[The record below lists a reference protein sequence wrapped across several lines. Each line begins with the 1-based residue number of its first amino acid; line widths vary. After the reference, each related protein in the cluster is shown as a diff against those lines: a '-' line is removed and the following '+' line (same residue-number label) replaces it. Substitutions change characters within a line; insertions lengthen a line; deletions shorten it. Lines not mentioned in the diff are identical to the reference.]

1 MPSLFGPAA
10 RSKICRGGEA
20 LARKKEKI
28 VVNLDLPKDD
38 KTLTRLYVI
47 LFFSIILGLGS
58 GLFWIANSG
67 FVPTSNGEPMFTNL
81 YCGATA
87 QDELGNPTGE
97 YFQTNQVPTFT
108 ANQTCSILQDQP
120 DRITWEDE
128 EWIMVTKRGKNFDVP
143 GVAASSTGGTA
154 VLQPLW
160 LNYTVDASGAYD
172 YTVAIRSSDGELLEY
187 QNETA
192 NTGEQQLFMTTISP
206 DTRYELVFMT
216 AQDGQFLNAITFD
229 MTVHYQDGIPTN
241 MNNKSLWLGPA
252 LDVGPVKVHPTIFL
266 NFFGLTFFF
275 FIYPASFY
283 WEKVEDAKNEVEEK
297 FPDFLR
303 DLAEYWK
310 GGLSMTV
317 AVQTLA
323 TSEYGA
329 LNDEVKKMSDQLS
342 WGVKF
347 SDVILQFAERVGTPL
362 VRRAITL
369 IAEADRAGGKI
380 SDILVTAA
388 NDSRELKFLEAERKR
403 AIGSY
408 IAVIW
413 TSYFVFLGV
422 IVVLAKVFI
431 PAIAGSNSGGEDGGD
446 SGGQTI
452 GNMTIRNIDPLFF
465 LTIFYYGVTMQALGN
480 GSMAGLMATGRF
492 STGFKHSGMMILVA
506 LVIFNLVAFSPDLIG
521 ITEVPGLNPSSG
533 TFVPSP
539 LYFGG

>member
-1 MPSLFGPAA
+1 
-10 RSKICRGGEA
+10 
-20 LARKKEKI
+20 
-28 VVNLDLPKDD
+28 
-38 KTLTRLYVI
+38 
-47 LFFSIILGLGS
+47 
-58 GLFWIANSG
+58 
-67 FVPTSNGEPMFTNL
+67 
-81 YCGATA
+81 
-87 QDELGNPTGE
+87 
-97 YFQTNQVPTFT
+97 
-108 ANQTCSILQDQP
+108 
-120 DRITWEDE
+120 
-128 EWIMVTKRGKNFDVP
+128 
-143 GVAASSTGGTA
+143 
-154 VLQPLW
+154 
-160 LNYTVDASGAYD
+160 
-172 YTVAIRSSDGELLEY
+172 
-187 QNETA
+187 
-192 NTGEQQLFMTTISP
+192 
-206 DTRYELVFMT
+206 
-216 AQDGQFLNAITFD
+216 
-229 MTVHYQDGIPTN
+229 
-241 MNNKSLWLGPA
+241 
-252 LDVGPVKVHPTIFL
+252 
-266 NFFGLTFFF
+266 
-275 FIYPASFY
+275 
-283 WEKVEDAKNEVEEK
+283 
-297 FPDFLR
+297 
-303 DLAEYWK
+303 LAEYWK

-362 VRRAITL
+362 VRRAIAL

-388 NDSRELKFLEAERKR
+388 NDSRELKFLEGERRR

-431 PAIAGSNSGGEDGGD
+431 PAIAGSNSSGDDGGD

-492 STGFKHSGMMILVA
+492 STGFKHSGMMIVVA
-506 LVIFNLVAFSPDLIG
+506 LVIFNFVAFSPDLIG
-521 ITEVPGLNPSSG
+521 VTDIPGLNPSRG

-539 LYFGG
+539 LFWG